1 MARPARAGAERP
13 FHHNE
18 RFLTDAMTQTP
29 AYPANPAHGAQGSRL
44 GFAFRSAAERLK
56 PWTGWIV
63 LVVAAAALYRMF
75 GRSSDM
81 APFYGTAARCIV
93 NGESLLTCLPPYPYQ
108 PALAILF
115 IPIAFLPPV
124 IQRLIWY
131 VICVGCLVLVFRL
144 TEAISERLYP
154 GSTRGQNLFWLRTIV
169 LITCGKHILDVLTYA
184 SHDPLSLLIIMFA
197 TWALFIGREAVG
209 GFCLAVAAA
218 IRASPLIYL
227 PYLLVK
233 RRWLAALVFIVAF
246 AGVSFAPDLIGALR
260 GGHTAQFTD
269 WVWQI
274 VGPALV
280 PGTSSKLVY
289 WDIWNGVNLYNQSLR
304 GLINRF
310 ATGPVFGVSPTA
322 ILIAVDSVFAAIVAL
337 LVLTSPR
344 RREYIVIDTAVLLIA
359 MLALSPMTSRYHYI
373 FVLPAVILATA
384 ATIADPRMRRFGTY
398 VLVVSF
404 LLRAG
409 TSNDIAGQTLT
420 DIAYM
425 YGFMPL
431 GAITLYFAFAAMLWV
446 WRPPGIAAQESKPE
460 SEPMWP

>member
-1 MARPARAGAERP
+1 
-13 FHHNE
+13 
-18 RFLTDAMTQTP
+18 MTQSS
-29 AYPANPAHGAQGSRL
+29 AYPASSTEAVAQGSRMGIL
-44 GFAFRSAAERLK
+44 LRSVAERLK

-63 LVVAAAALYRMF
+63 LVTAAAALYRMF

-124 IQRLIWY
+124 LQRLIWY
-131 VICVGCLVLVFRL
+131 MICVGCLVLVVRL
-144 TEAISERLYP
+144 SEAIAERLYP
-154 GSTRGQNLFWLRTIV
+154 GSTRGQNLFWLRTIM

-233 RRWLAALVFIVAF
+233 RRWLASLVFIVALV
-246 AGVSFAPDLIGALR
+246 GVSFIPDLIGALR
-260 GGHTAQFTD
+260 GGHTSQLTD

-280 PGTSSKLVY
+280 PGTSTKLVY
-289 WDIWNGVNLYNQSLR
+289 WDIWNGANLYNQSLR

-310 ATGPVFGVSPTA
+310 ATGPVFGLSPTA
-322 ILIAVDSVFAAIVAL
+322 ILIAVDGVFAAVVTL

-344 RREYIVIDTAVLLIA
+344 RREYVAIDTAVLLIA

-384 ATIADPRMRRFGTY
+384 ATIADPRMRRLGTY

-409 TSNDIAGQTLT
+409 TSNDIAGQRLT

-431 GAITLYFAFAAMLWV
+431 GAITLYIAFAAMLWV
-446 WRPPGIAAQESKPE
+446 WRPPGINALESKPE
-460 SEPMWP
+460 SEPIWPRWIRLRALPDRTA